1 MWSASLSNIQLL
13 TVFVKACLRHC
24 PESLVGKDRY
34 HYINN
39 INNKRYTFINSETQ
53 GAGGLLP
60 RYNSSFT
67 LPQTPPIWVYFVTL
81 HIASSFEFVRC
92 QCHIVQS
99 PSQLWDRRQCSY
111 MVHHTHGMAGSAKF
125 DTHANEFAID
135 SSPPWIT
142 PRVQHRYPT
151 GQDFLHCTC
160 TCKHHTCNDT
170 ITCSSL
176 YLNYHL
182 CQF

>member
-1 MWSASLSNIQLL
+1 MLLKEWAWIGIDCWCLMVFSYSPFHSVPLHLFIHCGSCHATSGPFWMWSASLSNIQLL

-60 RYNSSFT
+60 KYNSSFT

-92 QCHIVQS
+92 QRHIVQS
-99 PSQLWDRRQCSY
+99 PSQL
-111 MVHHTHGMAGSAKF
+111 
-125 DTHANEFAID
+125 
-135 SSPPWIT
+135 
-142 PRVQHRYPT
+142 
-151 GQDFLHCTC
+151 
-160 TCKHHTCNDT
+160 
-170 ITCSSL
+170 
-176 YLNYHL
+176 
-182 CQF
+182 

>member
-13 TVFVKACLRHC
+13 TVFVKTCLRHC

-53 GAGGLLP
+53 GAGG
-60 RYNSSFT
+60 
-67 LPQTPPIWVYFVTL
+67 L

-182 CQF
+182 RQF